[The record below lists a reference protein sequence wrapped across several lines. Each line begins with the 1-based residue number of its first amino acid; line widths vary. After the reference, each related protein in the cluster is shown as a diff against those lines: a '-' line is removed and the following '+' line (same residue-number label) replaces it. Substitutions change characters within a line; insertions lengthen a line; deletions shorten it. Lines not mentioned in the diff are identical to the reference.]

1 MKKISLY
8 IAGLACVAL
17 VSCIDKETYEAKI
30 PVDPAIT
37 NPDPN
42 ALPIDSSRTFKHP
55 GCMAAQVDFDRARKH
70 MAAKEEPWA
79 SAFTALTK
87 SVFFNRNEDL
97 SGRLFQGYL
106 IRGGNYYDENLGV
119 TLPSDNFDFE
129 YQNMSSAYSKAVY
142 WKLTDDTKAADE
154 AVALLN
160 SWAKNCKGVT
170 GDPNKY
176 LCLEEA
182 GYDFASVAELM
193 RDYQGWKADD
203 QLAFKKWLQAVF
215 VPDLLD
221 FLDNHDTAAS
231 KVAGATHY
239 WSNWDL
245 MAMRALMAIGIYCD
259 RPDLYNKVIH
269 YVSYGIGN
277 GNFYRFIN
285 YIHPAITG
293 EDDIDLGQTQESGRD
308 QGHDLLS
315 IRVAADLCR
324 MAWNQGDDLYGFDD
338 NRVLKGAEFVAK
350 YNYGPLIEQQQ
361 KLSKPLTYPFH
372 ALVVNADGDYH
383 STYSADGRGQFTSGY
398 VSLYEHY
405 KKYKGLE
412 TRYVKWAAKTPL
424 NADGTRNLD
433 ADITR
438 QVLLEPETYNH
449 NQGAGSSFGTLLFTE
464 DESILKK

>member
-1 MKKISLY
+1 M
-8 IAGLACVAL
+8 AGMVCMAL
-17 VSCIDKETYEAKI
+17 SACIDKESYEAKL
-30 PVDPAIT
+30 PDDPAIV

-42 ALPIDSSRTFKHP
+42 AIPIDSDKVFVHP
-55 GCMAAQVDFDRARKH
+55 GCMAAQADFDRARKH
-70 MAAKEEPWA
+70 IAAGEEPWA
-79 SAFTALTK
+79 TAFTELKK
-87 SVFFNRNEDL
+87 SKYFNRYQDL
-97 SGRLFQGYL
+97 TGRLFEGYL
-106 IRGGNYYDENLGV
+106 IRGGRTYDEDLAV

-142 WKLTDDTKAADE
+142 WKLTRDTKSADE

-160 SWAKNCKGVT
+160 SWARNCKGVK

-182 GYDFASVAELM
+182 GYDFASVAELL
-193 RDYQGWKADD
+193 RDYNGWKAED
-203 QLAFKKWLQAVF
+203 QAAFKKWLQSVF
-215 VPDLLD
+215 VPDLVD

-231 KVAGATHY
+231 KNAGATHY

-245 MAMRALMAIGIYCD
+245 MAMRALMTIGIYCD
-259 RPDLYNKVIH
+259 RPDLYNKVMH

-285 YIHPAITG
+285 YIHPKTEG
-293 EDDIDLGQTQESGRD
+293 EDDIQPGQTQESGRD

-315 IRVAADLCR
+315 IRVAADICR
-324 MAWNQGDDLYGFDD
+324 IAWNQGDDLYGFDD

-350 YNYGPLIEQQQ
+350 YNYGPLIEKQQN
-361 KLSKPLTYPFH
+361 LAKPLTYPFH
-372 ALVVNADGDYH
+372 PIVVNADGDYH
-383 STYSADGRGQFTSGY
+383 TTYSADGRGQFTSGY

-405 KKYKGLE
+405 KKYKHLE

-424 NADGTRNLD
+424 DANGQRILD
-433 ADITR
+433 ADLSK
-438 QVLLEPETYNH
+438 QVLIEPETYNH

-464 DESILKK
+464 DESILK